1 MQKKNTVD
9 THMENKNQTTY
20 NIKDIEQITRQENK

>member
-9 THMENKNQTTY
+9 THMENKNQTTH